1 MTFQLWIRTLLH
13 DGERHNRAHLIARL
27 GPRSLR
33 ELYEQ
38 GVAPHVL
45 QIAEHR
51 DRTIAM
57 NAQAPHAR
65 GSSGVPP
72 AKAA

>member
-1 MTFQLWIRTLLH
+1 VTFQLWIRTLLH

-27 GPRSLR
+27 GPRTLR

-45 QIAEHR
+45 KVAEHR
-51 DRTIAM
+51 ERETAL
-57 NAQAPHAR
+57 NAQASHAR
-65 GSSGVPP
+65 GSSGIPP